1 MTSSNHRGGKYG
13 RGKTLDAVP
22 PPKREWEHL
31 VEGECRGARGF
42 SRPHCPLLGREPQ
55 ARAAHHRA
63 PASRG
68 QPQLLRPLALPGTAA
83 ARGRRKRAPRPARG
97 EDAAGRAGK
106 GAAAGAPESCRAPPE
121 DAVRVVPGCALPL
134 RLPSDG
140 AQGSTVFLCSA
151 R

>member
-1 MTSSNHRGGKYG
+1 MSA
-13 RGKTLDAVP
+13 DAE
-22 PPKREWEHL
+22 R
-31 VEGECRGARGF
+31 RARGEQVYALQGGEG
-42 SRPHCPLLGREPQ
+42 CP
-55 ARAAHHRA
+55 
-63 PASRG
+63 
-68 QPQLLRPLALPGTAA
+68 ALPSCSYDEQSGQTRIPIQLIPPHTPLPRKDRTERQTRTA
-83 ARGRRKRAPRPARG
+83 PARG